1 MSGRERKRDE
11 YDSRQR
17 VLEVLSDEANR
28 EILSSLTAPRTATE
42 VVDRC
47 EIPSSTVYRK
57 LDTLKC
63 TGLVEEYVTVQPGY
77 GPVSRYKLD
86 IDRVEISIDDGEFSI
101 TIERPARHGDEG
113 LVWTAVRE

>member
-1 MSGRERKRDE
+1 MSGKELERDE
-11 YDSRQR
+11 HNSQER

-28 EILSSLTAPRTATE
+28 EILSSLTNPRTAAE

-47 EIPSSTVYRK
+47 DIPSSTVYRK

-63 TGLVEEYVTVQPGY
+63 TDLIKEYVTVQLGY

-86 IDRVEISIDDGEFSI
+86 VERVEISIDDGDFSI
-101 TIERPARHGDEG
+101 KIEQPARTGDEG
-113 LVWTAVRE
+113 LVSTAVLE